1 MFGKQKKVIIKTSIG
16 QSFSS
21 KVANA
26 ELYLEWTPLT
36 INAFLRIF
44 AFFFEI
50 NFFWTKYLKVE
61 RFEYKGIFKTLSK
74 IDGALYIVT
83 IFAERSILD
92 VWESSK
98 YASE

>member
-1 MFGKQKKVIIKTSIG
+1 MDSTHHKCIPTNFC
-16 QSFSS
+16 F
-21 KVANA
+21 
-26 ELYLEWTPLT
+26 
-36 INAFLRIF
+36 
-44 AFFFEI
+44 FFFEI